1 MLPPCLCFLDSSVSL
16 TSFLSRDSMEKRRR
30 LAEDEEP
37 ASASPDTTVHPQ
49 PLVLL
54 ALLKSALDLFVCL
67 QLRHVPGAP
76 LLSFP
81 RLPMRMPRPFA
92 GARV

>member
-1 MLPPCLCFLDSSVSL
+1 
-16 TSFLSRDSMEKRRR
+16 MEKRRR

-37 ASASPDTTVHPQ
+37 ASASPDSQTIVHPQ

-54 ALLKSALDLFVCL
+54 ALLKSSLDLFVWL
-67 QLRHVPGAP
+67 QLRRVPRA
-76 LLSFP
+76 LLLFFAHLPP
-81 RLPMRMPRPFA
+81 RVPRPFA